1 MQAVGKYPTTSETTN
16 RSTGRIFII
25 SSSENCFELTV
36 AYRGRRFTISQE
48 VHDEIGKR
56 FFKVLRTVL
65 SRQDFSK
72 TENIQHTILSICENK
87 FKEFSEAQLHQVLP
101 KHLPNRETFI
111 EKVSCK
117 LAQEGANLKSS
128 IQETICEHFIK
139 NPLKT
144 ASEHQSALDLSIAIG
159 MIPKPE
165 QNNKAL
171 RSALRNLNKTY
182 HLGIKDISY
191 IPLADAINPLNTL
204 KEFIR

>member
-1 MQAVGKYPTTSETTN
+1 MQAVSQQPRTADKTKQ
-16 RSTGRIFII
+16 STGRVFII
-25 SSSENCFELTV
+25 SSSENYFELTV

-48 VHDEIGKR
+48 VQDEIGKR

-72 TENIQHTILSICENK
+72 TENIHHKILCLCESK
-87 FKEFSEAQLHQVLP
+87 FNEFSKAQLHQILP
-101 KHLPNRETFI
+101 KHLPNREKFI
-111 EKVSCK
+111 EKVSSK
-117 LAQEGANLKSS
+117 LAKEGVNLKSS

-139 NPLKT
+139 NPPKT
-144 ASEHQSALDLSIAIG
+144 PSEHQSTLDLSIAIG
-159 MIPKPE
+159 MIPEPE
-165 QNNKAL
+165 KNTKAL

-191 IPLADAINPLNTL
+191 ITLVNAINPLHTL